1 MKDLIKIDPKTKTA
15 KILLGDD
22 YESFELS
29 TKDWQFEQYVQ
40 QWKDAARLL
49 LDTGSTVCLIK
60 HYEAAKDCVKMM
72 HLYTVFTK
80 ETAYP
85 LCDGISDDEFLI
97 TESFVFIT
105 QDERVLTKNLYFD
118 KLFDSY
124 SNHFPIYYFDPN
136 HIERFYLYLSERV
149 NGISSWQVSRQQLGT
164 ILELAL

>member
-1 MKDLIKIDPKTKTA
+1 MKNLIKIDPKTKTA
-15 KILLGDD
+15 KILLGAD
-22 YESFELS
+22 YESFELY

-72 HLYTVFTK
+72 HLYTVFAK

-85 LCDGISDDEFLI
+85 FCDDISDDEFLI

-105 QDERVLTKNLYFD
+105 QDEKVLTENLYFD

-124 SNHFPIYYFDPN
+124 SNYFPIYYFDPN
-136 HIERFYLYLSERV
+136 RIEYFYLYLNERT
-149 NGISSWQVSRQQLGT
+149 NGISTWQVSRQQLGT
-164 ILELAL
+164 ILELSL

>member
-1 MKDLIKIDPKTKTA
+1 MKNLIKIDPKTKTA

-22 YESFELS
+22 YESFELY
-29 TKDWQFEQYVQ
+29 TKDWQFERYVQ

-72 HLYTVFTK
+72 HLYTVFAK

-85 LCDGISDDEFLI
+85 LCDDISDDEFLI

-105 QDERVLTKNLYFD
+105 QDERF
-118 KLFDSY
+118 
-124 SNHFPIYYFDPN
+124 
-136 HIERFYLYLSERV
+136 
-149 NGISSWQVSRQQLGT
+149 
-164 ILELAL
+164 